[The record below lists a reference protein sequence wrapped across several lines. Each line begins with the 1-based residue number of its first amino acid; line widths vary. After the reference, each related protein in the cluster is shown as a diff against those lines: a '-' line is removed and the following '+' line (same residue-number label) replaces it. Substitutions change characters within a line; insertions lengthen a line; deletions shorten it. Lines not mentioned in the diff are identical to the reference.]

1 METNNLF
8 SGPPPTR
15 VAGPDSVS
23 LVSRVIGLIQR
34 GRFDLSSEKSL
45 QEGIASVLS
54 VAGVPF
60 EREHRL
66 APGDIPDF
74 FVEGGIVIEC
84 KMHGKSRKMEVF
96 RQLSRYAA
104 HADVTAIVL
113 ASNMSIGLPPDIAGK
128 PLYSASISRGWL

>member
-1 METNNLF
+1 
-8 SGPPPTR
+8 
-15 VAGPDSVS
+15 
-23 LVSRVIGLIQR
+23 
-34 GRFDLSSEKSL
+34 
-45 QEGIASVLS
+45 
-54 VAGVPF
+54 
-60 EREHRL
+60 
-66 APGDIPDF
+66 
-74 FVEGGIVIEC
+74 VIEC